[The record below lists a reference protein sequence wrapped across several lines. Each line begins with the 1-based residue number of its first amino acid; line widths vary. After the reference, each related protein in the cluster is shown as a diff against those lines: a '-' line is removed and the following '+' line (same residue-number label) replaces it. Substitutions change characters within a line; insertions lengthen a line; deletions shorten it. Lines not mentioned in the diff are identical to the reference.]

1 MDSSQID
8 AYTTKLNAQLKELN
22 AKVEELRAKG
32 QSASVDAKAKLK
44 EQLDDLATKR
54 AAAEKKL
61 KELQT
66 AGNEKFQV
74 LKQGVD
80 QAWHDLRGAFDKV
93 TKSGGA

>member
-8 AYTTKLNAQLKELN
+8 AYTSKLNAQLKEWN

-32 QSASVDAKAKLK
+32 QSASADAKIQLNK
-44 EQLDDLATKR
+44 QLDDLGIKR

-66 AGNEKFQV
+66 AGTEKFQV

-80 QAWHDLRGAFDKV
+80 QAWQDLRGAFDKV
-93 TKSGGA
+93 TKTPGA

>member
-8 AYTTKLNAQLKELN
+8 AYTGKLNAQLKEWN

-32 QSASVDAKAKLK
+32 QSASVEAKV
-44 EQLDDLATKR
+44 QLNKQLEDLATKR

-61 KELQT
+61 RELQA
-66 AGNEKFQV
+66 AGAEKFQV

-80 QAWHDLRGAFDKV
+80 QAWHDLRGALEKV
-93 TKSGGA
+93 TKTPGA